1 MSNLGELLR
10 PIRFL
15 YLAGVRLVQRQ
26 GIDLIAGSGC
36 TISVADDEANGV
48 SHVTIEAGA
57 RAPVPWTQDCSAGG
71 TIAYSGP
78 VPPPATIV
86 LTGTPAG
93 TFDYTLPNGPYSV
106 AIGNETG
113 QIASVYSWPIPLD
126 ATWSFSVWE
135 NGYVFPSFAPSTQ
148 QDVVCGP
155 LGGLVVSSIQGYEA
169 SLVQIFG
176 VGLNPRDA
184 STWGITPPVAGAGPI
199 AALADVALWQAT
211 RPPYGFPGLSWG
223 WQGADQSG
231 AANVL
236 VEPAVYPN
244 VAWTSQPQTTL
255 GGKFG
260 DEIVGPSGSTVFDFA
275 LPVGMTHAT
284 VKVQACVVATSGSSE
299 AVGDVYSSVS
309 DMAWTSTGTAVAIV
323 SPVLVPSTV
332 FASASMAATAVSCG
346 AAGINAQV
354 VVGAPATLDPST
366 VVDVQIRVYNAD
378 VGPWTPPTS

>member
-1 MSNLGELLR
+1 MGNPSNWTATGYDA
-10 PIRFL
+10 I
-15 YLAGVRLVQRQ
+15 AVGGVRFPTQRQ
-26 GIDLIAGSGC
+26 VLNFPAGTVVSDDPTGEMTNIIPSGGGG
-36 TISVADDEANGV
+36 SA
-48 SHVTIEAGA
+48 
-57 RAPVPWTQDCSAGG
+57 PWTQDCSTGG

-78 VPPPATIV
+78 MPPPATIV

-113 QIASVYSWPIPLD
+113 QIARVYSWPIPLD
-126 ATWSFSVWE
+126 ATWSFSVWA
-135 NGYVFPSFAPSTQ
+135 NGYVFPSFAPSAQ

-155 LGGLVVSSIQGYEA
+155 MGGLVVSRIQGYEA
-169 SLVQIFG
+169 SLVPILG
-176 VGLNPRDA
+176 VGLNPKDA

-199 AALADVALWQAT
+199 NGLADVALWQTT
-211 RPPYGFPGLSWG
+211 RPSYGFPGLSWG

-244 VAWTSQPQTTL
+244 VAWASQPQTTL

-260 DEIVGPSGSTVFDFA
+260 DEIVGPSGSTAFDFA

-284 VKVQACVVATSGSSE
+284 IKVQACVVATSGSSE
-299 AVGDVYSSVS
+299 AVGDVFSFVS

-323 SPVLVPSTV
+323 SPVRVQSTV
-332 FASASMAATAVSCG
+332 LASTSMAATAVSCG